1 MIHVRIRFR
10 LLLKKTAIWL
20 KVTGE
25 RKYKK
30 FSNIGNRNDKA
41 RLVESRELKRV
52 LMYSKMTYNY
62 LNANGNINSETNSD
76 PNKEKSWKKKIS

>member
-1 MIHVRIRFR
+1 MFVALGKEF
-10 LLLKKTAIWL
+10 
-20 KVTGE
+20 
-25 RKYKK
+25 
-30 FSNIGNRNDKA
+30 DMA

-76 PNKEKSWKKKIS
+76 PNKEKS